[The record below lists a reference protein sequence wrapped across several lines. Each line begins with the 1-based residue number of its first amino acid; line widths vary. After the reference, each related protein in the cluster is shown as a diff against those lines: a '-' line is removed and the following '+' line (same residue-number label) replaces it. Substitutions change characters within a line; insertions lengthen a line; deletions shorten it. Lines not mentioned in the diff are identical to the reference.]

1 MKQNKPSFHNFCVL
15 VLSVLCL
22 VIFSGCMTEDPL
34 PKVPIPPNA
43 KPAGEKWVR
52 LGTYMSPETFPKTWS
67 LWLSLVRKVDDA
79 TKETKNVYDVY
90 YYHNHEKIKN
100 YENAV
105 IDPKTKKPIGKDTTY
120 GHGCDVVKHEYKDGK
135 TSTILYGYNCL
146 LLFVPRE
153 QQANNFY
160 QDKHVSFAIFD
171 VDNPSPGATIICPK
185 KITFLDKNKKEITP
199 KQSLTLE
206 ETEKAFLYGK
216 FINLLR
222 DAYDHSQ
229 CPIRSKKEY

>member
-1 MKQNKPSFHNFCVL
+1 MKQNKPSFHNLCVL

-22 VIFSGCMTEDPL
+22 VIFSGCMAEDPL

-43 KPAGEKWVR
+43 KPAGEKWVK

-90 YYHNHEKIKN
+90 YYHNHERIKN
-100 YENAV
+100 YERAV
-105 IDPKTKKPIGKDTTY
+105 IDPKTKEHLGYGPTY
-120 GHGCDVVKHEYKDGK
+120 GHGCSVIKHEYKDGK
-135 TSTILYGYNCL
+135 TSTILYGYDCL

-185 KITFLDKNKKEITP
+185 KITFLDKDKKEILS
-199 KQSLTLE
+199 KQFLGIE
-206 ETEKAFLYGK
+206 ETFEPGGSGK

-229 CPIRSKKEY
+229 CPIQSKKEY

>member
-1 MKQNKPSFHNFCVL
+1 MKQNKPSFHNLCVL

-22 VIFSGCMTEDPL
+22 VIFSGCMADDPL

-90 YYHNHEKIKN
+90 YYHNHDQSP
-100 YENAV
+100 A
-105 IDPKTKKPIGKDTTY
+105 Y
-120 GHGCDVVKHEYKDGK
+120 GHGCRVIKHEYKDGK

-160 QDKHVSFAIFD
+160 QDKHVSFAIFA
-171 VDNPSPGATIICPK
+171 VNNQAKGAIVVRPA